1 MSRYFSNELL
11 GLLQI
16 EIAAVLTYTA
26 AEARRLDLTI
36 SEIAA
41 LEHLHGA
48 GELTPTQLSTRLA
61 MSSGAMTAVIDRLER
76 RGYVERQ
83 PNPRDRRSSLVRP
96 THAGTQDAMRRWAPL
111 AADLRAMTDNLS
123 DEEREA
129 VGRYLEALTTTI
141 LRYAHAQGD
150 GLP

>member
-11 GLLQI
+11 GLLQM

-61 MSSGAMTAVIDRLER
+61 MSSGAMTALIDRLER

-96 THAGTQDAMRRWAPL
+96 THAGTQDAMRRWSPL

-150 GLP
+150 RLP